1 MRVGEHQHTKTSAFR
16 ERLTWKKA
24 VTMATTMEMAVL
36 ESSDSKKVMVEPDNE
51 KDFKK
56 LVDNS
61 KPGYSTNVVAK
72 EDT

>member
-1 MRVGEHQHTKTSAFR
+1 
-16 ERLTWKKA
+16 
-24 VTMATTMEMAVL
+24 MEMAVL

-72 EDT
+72 EDTWVVSAATILTCAISVAKLGTYK